1 MQCNVLIQIRKYSKL
16 RHSGIGKRPIL
27 FLKIYN
33 RGGGDVCVGGGGG
46 GGGGELIGTR
56 EYKPNCLKLVIVSIS
71 DSVSDEGRYLLEDT
85 LQNQMIRKLN
95 LV

>member
-1 MQCNVLIQIRKYSKL
+1 MGVGIRMSWVEKF
-16 RHSGIGKRPIL
+16 R
-27 FLKIYN
+27 KIYN
-33 RGGGDVCVGGGGG
+33 R
-46 GGGGELIGTR
+46 GGELIGTR

>member
-1 MQCNVLIQIRKYSKL
+1 MGVGIRMSWVEKF
-16 RHSGIGKRPIL
+16 R
-27 FLKIYN
+27 KIYN
-33 RGGGDVCVGGGGG
+33 R

>member
-1 MQCNVLIQIRKYSKL
+1 MI
-16 RHSGIGKRPIL
+16 
-27 FLKIYN
+27 
-33 RGGGDVCVGGGGG
+33 G